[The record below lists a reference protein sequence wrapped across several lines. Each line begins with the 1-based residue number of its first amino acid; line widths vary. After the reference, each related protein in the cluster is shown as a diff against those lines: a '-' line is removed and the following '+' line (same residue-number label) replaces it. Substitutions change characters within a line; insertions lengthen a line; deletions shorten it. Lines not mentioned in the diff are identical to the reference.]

1 MQRAVFSSLAL
12 AGSPWPQA
20 ACEPVYRD
28 TAGFLHCCTALSA
41 SHTSVR
47 LVHSTPL
54 QPFSGHGGY
63 LHQEMWPLVR
73 IQNWNLAEMCGWG
86 TNSLGSPCPA
96 SIHVLHLSLWQFV
109 PLTVPSQVP
118 LDAPLLHLLCQQLST
133 SKSFSHGTALSLAGY
148 SKPFLVCTVY

>member
-47 LVHSTPL
+47 LVHSTPSS
-54 QPFSGHGGY
+54 P
-63 LHQEMWPLVR
+63 
-73 IQNWNLAEMCGWG
+73 
-86 TNSLGSPCPA
+86 SLGMEVTFTKKCG
-96 SIHVLHLSLWQFV
+96 LW
-109 PLTVPSQVP
+109 LGSRT
-118 LDAPLLHLLCQQLST
+118 
-133 SKSFSHGTALSLAGY
+133 GI
-148 SKPFLVCTVY
+148 